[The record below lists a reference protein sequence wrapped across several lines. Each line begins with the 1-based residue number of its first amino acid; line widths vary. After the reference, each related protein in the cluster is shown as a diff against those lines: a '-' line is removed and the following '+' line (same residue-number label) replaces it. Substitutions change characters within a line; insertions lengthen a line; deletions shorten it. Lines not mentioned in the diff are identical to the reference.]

1 VGYRYIALAQAP
13 GAEGARPR
21 PCVEEFRAAGLT
33 SRFIAGSLEI
43 FASPETPVVAL
54 ATGGVLLGHVFSK
67 ADGQPVADV
76 RLPSPAE
83 ATAFCRHVTDRF
95 WGEYLIFHALPG
107 ASTAL
112 FVMREPSGGVPCVY
126 SIFRDGAAFFTSDI
140 SLATKAGVYEKR
152 IDWDYITQGLTYPY
166 QKTERTA
173 LAGVRELL
181 PGHTLEMRAARSA
194 IVPNWSPW
202 DFVGTDLRHAGPSGA
217 AAELRK
223 EVETAVRAWAAI
235 DGDILLE
242 LSGGLDSSIIAAC
255 LRGTEAN
262 VSCRTLVTPD
272 PGADER
278 SYASITADAM
288 GWAVE
293 SLPLGVE
300 NARFDF
306 TPNPGT
312 VSPRIGALQ
321 YATDS
326 VLSAEARKVGA
337 TSFFSGSGGD
347 TVFCHLTNASP
358 AADAFRERGMSGGV
372 AALRD
377 LSALHHCT
385 IWKAARLTMK
395 KLRRAPRVRRNAFGA
410 FVAPHVIAGSPAAH
424 PWFDAPAGALPG
436 DHERICGLV
445 DTLIYR
451 ETAPR
456 ATHRWRRMPL
466 LAQPVVEAC
475 LRIPTW
481 MWISGGVN
489 RAVARAAFA
498 DLLPPAIRNRA
509 SKGNFVGYLG
519 SVYRQKKFE
528 LRDFLLS
535 GHLHE
540 RGLLD
545 ETALSR
551 FVERQD
557 LPIRD
562 STFLQLFDLGMVEN
576 WLRHQPQ

>member
-1 VGYRYIALAQAP
+1 MGYRYIAFVQEPAA
-13 GAEGARPR
+13 AADRSRP
-21 PCVEEFRAAGLT
+21 PMEALRAMGLT
-33 SRFIAGSLEI
+33 SRFLSGPLEV
-43 FASPETPVVAL
+43 FASADTPIVPL
-54 ATGGVLLGHVFSK
+54 DTGGVLVGHLFPKTGAHGVH
-67 ADGQPVADV
+67 AV
-76 RLPSPAE
+76 RLPAPAE
-83 ATAFCRHVTDRF
+83 AGPFSRHVAGHF
-95 WGEYLIFHALPG
+95 WGEYLVLHPLPG
-107 ASTAL
+107 SSPGL
-112 FVMREPSGGVPCVY
+112 MVMREPSGGVPCVY
-126 SIFRDGAAFFTSDI
+126 SLSRGCPAFFTSDI
-140 SLATKAGVYEKR
+140 SLATTAAVYEKR
-152 IDWDYITQGLTYPY
+152 LDWDYITQGLTYPY

-173 LAGVRELL
+173 LADVRELL
-181 PGHTLEMRAARSA
+181 PGHTLEMRDARSA
-194 IVPNWSPW
+194 IIPNWSPW
-202 DFVGTDLRHAGPSGA
+202 DFVSADRRHAEPGEA
-217 AAELRK
+217 AAELR
-223 EVETAVRAWAAI
+223 ETVESAVRAWAAV

-242 LSGGLDSSIIAAC
+242 LSGGLDSSIVAAC
-255 LRGTEAN
+255 LRGTRAN

-278 SYASITADAM
+278 AYASIIADAM

-300 NARFDF
+300 DARFDF
-306 TPNPGT
+306 TPDPST

-326 VLSAEARKVGA
+326 VLSAAASRAGAR
-337 TSFFSGSGGD
+337 SFFSGSGGD
-347 TVFCHLTNASP
+347 TVFCHLTNAAP
-358 AADAFRERGMSGGV
+358 AADAFRERGVSGGV

-385 IWKAARLTMK
+385 IWKAARLTFR
-395 KLRRAPRVRRNAFGA
+395 KLRHAPKVRRNAFGA
-410 FVAPHVIAGSPAAH
+410 FVAPHALAEAPDAH

-436 DHERICGLV
+436 DHERISGLV

-456 ATHRWRRMPL
+456 ATHRRRRMPL

-475 LRIPTW
+475 LRTPSW

-498 DLLPPAIRNRA
+498 GALPPAIRNRA

-519 SVYRQKKFE
+519 SVYRQNKVQ

-540 RGLLD
+540 RRLLD
-545 ETALSR
+545 ETALRR
-551 FVERQD
+551 FIEQQD

-562 STFLQLFDLGMVEN
+562 ASFLQLFDLCMIEN
-576 WLRHQPQ
+576 WLRHPH